1 MHTYRKTVLS
11 MYIVGSRY
19 NGNSVDRFLSLIWN
33 NETEWLIA
41 NAKYLRSIKICC
53 SFNLYFGVLFFFF
66 LKFTSRNRVCITPI
80 GMANLSCMRVRSY
93 VKSNRINVKT
103 PNIANMLL
111 AGLFAFFIHWKFHWE
126 HLPALLIHININA
139 NIIQFLGNPM
149 FVLFFSLK
157 HAIIN
162 TIFSCTWF
170 QFLWFF
176 FSCFAINFIFLF
188 SNRLFES

>member
-1 MHTYRKTVLS
+1 
-11 MYIVGSRY
+11 
-19 NGNSVDRFLSLIWN
+19 
-33 NETEWLIA
+33 
-41 NAKYLRSIKICC
+41 
-53 SFNLYFGVLFFFF
+53 
-66 LKFTSRNRVCITPI
+66 
-80 GMANLSCMRVRSY
+80 MASLSCMWTRSC
-93 VKSNRINVKT
+93 VKSNRVNVKT

-111 AGLFAFFIHWKFHWE
+111 ASLYAFFIHWKFHWE
-126 HLPALLIHININA
+126 HLPALLIHINISA

-176 FSCFAINFIFLF
+176 FLFCYKFSFFKSLVWNVIFLLHTLVTF
-188 SNRLFES
+188 DIPYLTRSLINEIVSGYKSLQFTQSSLIKR